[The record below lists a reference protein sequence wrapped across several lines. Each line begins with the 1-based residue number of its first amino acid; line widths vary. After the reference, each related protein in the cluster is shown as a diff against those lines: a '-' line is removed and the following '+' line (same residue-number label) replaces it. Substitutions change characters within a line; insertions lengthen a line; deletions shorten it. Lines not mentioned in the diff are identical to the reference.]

1 MRNRRQYIDALQP
14 TANALPHAAP
24 TSKVSRET
32 VAFIIPLYNEEAV
45 LPLLV
50 EALEAYRA
58 EHPEVVQ
65 VVFIDD
71 GSRDRT
77 AALVRELTGSLDGY
91 VLLAFSRNF
100 GHQLAVTAGMEFVET
115 DAAVIMDADLQDPL
129 SVVTEMVEKWREG
142 YDVVYGI
149 RKHREGE
156 TLFKRTATKLFYRL
170 FRHLSDTDAPLD
182 TGDFR
187 LVSRPVLD
195 AFRQMQEQQPY
206 VRGLISWIGFNQTGI
221 EYTRPARAAGETKYP
236 FRKLLKLATDG
247 LFSFSDRPLRYA
259 VRLGL
264 LVSALSVLGL
274 LWVLIDKYIIG
285 VEVVGWASI
294 VFALFFF
301 GGLQLFFLGIV
312 GAYLARVYEEVKARP
327 RYLMRGTWTSEAQ
340 PDPHLSKQE
349 QEADA

>member
-1 MRNRRQYIDALQP
+1 MRV
-14 TANALPHAAP
+14 LPDSVS
-24 TSKVSRET
+24 TSSVSRET

-50 EALEAYRA
+50 AELEAYRA
-58 EHPEVVQ
+58 AHPEVVQ

-71 GSRDRT
+71 GSRDQT
-77 AALVRELTGSLDGY
+77 AALVRKLTGHLDGY
-91 VLLAFSRNF
+91 VLIRFSRNF

-129 SVVTEMVEKWREG
+129 HVVTEMIEKWKAG
-142 YDVVYGI
+142 FDVVYGI
-149 RKHREGE
+149 RKRREGE
-156 TLFKRTATKLFYRL
+156 TLFKRTATKVFYRL

-195 AFRQMQEQQPY
+195 AFRKMQEQQPY
-206 VRGLISWIGFNQTGI
+206 VRGLVSWIGFNQTGI
-221 EYTRPARAAGETKYP
+221 EYIRPARAAGETKYP

-274 LWVLIDKYIIG
+274 IWVLIDKYIIG

-327 RYLMRGTWTSEAQ
+327 RYLVRETWASEVVAEA
-340 PDPHLSKQE
+340 PLPEE
-349 QEADA
+349 QEAHA